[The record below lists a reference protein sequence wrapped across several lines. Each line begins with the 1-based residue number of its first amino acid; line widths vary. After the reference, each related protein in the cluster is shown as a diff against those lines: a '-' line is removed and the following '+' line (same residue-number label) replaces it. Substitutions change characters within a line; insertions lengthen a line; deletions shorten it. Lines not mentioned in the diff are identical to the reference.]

1 MTTLDNSTDNSDIN
15 QPTVLIVD
23 DDVRLA
29 QQLELYLQKY
39 QFTTA
44 IAYKPSE
51 AFEWLSNNH
60 ADAVILDVM
69 LPEMDGFDV
78 CKKIRQNSDV
88 PVVMLTARGEPMD
101 RIIGLEIGA
110 DDYLP
115 KPFEPRELVARINA
129 ILKRVAHQPSNE
141 ADESKQIRFKD
152 LLIDTHLQQVIV
164 NDKPIKL
171 TNMEYKLLEILASEP
186 GKPYNRDD
194 IMNLLRGIDA
204 DIFSRAIDVA
214 VSRLRQKLKPT
225 EYIQTVWGSGYAFI
239 APSE

>member
-1 MTTLDNSTDNSDIN
+1 
-15 QPTVLIVD
+15 
-23 DDVRLA
+23 
-29 QQLELYLQKY
+29 
-39 QFTTA
+39 
-44 IAYKPSE
+44 
-51 AFEWLSNNH
+51 
-60 ADAVILDVM
+60 
-69 LPEMDGFDV
+69 
-78 CKKIRQNSDV
+78 
-88 PVVMLTARGEPMD
+88 
-101 RIIGLEIGA
+101 
-110 DDYLP
+110 
-115 KPFEPRELVARINA
+115 
-129 ILKRVAHQPSNE
+129 
-141 ADESKQIRFKD
+141 